1 MQRMGPVVNGQEDE
15 TIRSFGVLV
24 FGLELPMIMVIQ
36 ELVEKNMVQIFV
48 QESGAIASR
57 GMMMP
62 IMLSQQIGC
71 FKILIMMLFG
81 TVVMKLGQ

>member
-1 MQRMGPVVNGQEDE
+1 MQRMGPVVNGQEDQ

-24 FGLELPMIMVIQ
+24 SGLGLPMIMGIP

-48 QESGAIASR
+48 QESGAMVNH

-62 IMLSQQIGC
+62 IMLS
-71 FKILIMMLFG
+71 
-81 TVVMKLGQ
+81 